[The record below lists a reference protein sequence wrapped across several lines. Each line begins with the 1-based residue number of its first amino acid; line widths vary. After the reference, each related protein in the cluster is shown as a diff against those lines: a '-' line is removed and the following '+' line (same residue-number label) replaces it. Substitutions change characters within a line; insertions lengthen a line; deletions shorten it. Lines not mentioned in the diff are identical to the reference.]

1 MYQSSTHDAGTGLA
15 LMGFVAG
22 FIGGAVV
29 ALLYAPSSGRDTRA
43 YLSEKAARAKE
54 TAKEKGEHL
63 RDVAAQQGREVAEQ
77 GRAVFERG
85 REAFS
90 SAVNEGREAYRQ
102 TKASEAI

>member
-1 MYQSSTHDAGTGLA
+1 MYQSSTHDVGTGAA

-43 YLSEKAARAKE
+43 YLSEKASR
-54 TAKEKGEHL
+54 AKEKGEQL
-63 RDVAAQQGREVAEQ
+63 RDIATQQGREVAEQ